1 MHRFAIA
8 DLRFGR
14 LQETQFFSLEMELA
28 GMLAPEVQ
36 ATTIDNRVP
45 PREGGVNDSL
55 IATCYLSAS
64 HVGLTGFNL
73 VP

>member
-1 MHRFAIA
+1 MA

-14 LQETQFFSLEMELA
+14 WRKTKFFSLEVELA

-45 PREGGVNDSL
+45 LAGRESQWIV
-55 IATCYLSAS
+55 
-64 HVGLTGFNL
+64 
-73 VP
+73 